1 MSFNISQ
8 FKSVMNRYG
17 GPARTNLFEVLISAT
32 NTSGQTIVPG
42 VINQGDLRFF
52 CQTVSVPGINI
63 ETAQYRP
70 NGVGF
75 PEFMPVNANP
85 DQLNGVFLLDSN
97 HRVLTFFH
105 RWISS
110 VVNVSGSRG
119 DSVNGLPRQQIEYKD
134 RYAASEVTIRHY
146 STHDTSRFY
155 ECRYLGVYPTQVS
168 SIDLGWATNDAPATI
183 TVNFSYN
190 RLIYQGF
197 NDSSFEQS
205 NNFVGTQFSLTR
217 GTTQTQLIQGFNQRN
232 VDALTELPLSLGEPT
247 T

>member
-1 MSFNISQ
+1 MSFNISE

-32 NTSGQTIVPG
+32 NTSGRTIVPG
-42 VINQGDLRFF
+42 IINPGDLRFF
-52 CQTVSVPGINI
+52 CQSASVPGINI

-75 PEFMPVNANP
+75 PEFMPVSASP

-119 DSVNGLPRQQIEYKD
+119 DSVNGLPRHQIDYKD
-134 RYAASEVTIRHY
+134 NYAASEVTIRHY
-146 STHDTSRFY
+146 STHDTKRFY
-155 ECRYLGVYPTQVS
+155 ECKYLGVYPTQVS
-168 SIDLGWATNDAPATI
+168 PIDLGWATNDSPATI

-197 NDSSFEQS
+197 NDSSFERS
-205 NNFVGTQFSLTR
+205 DNFVGSQFSLPR
-217 GTTQTQLIQGFNQRN
+217 GTNQAQFIQGFNQRTI
-232 VDALTELPLSLGEPT
+232 DALTELPL
-247 T
+247 

>member
-1 MSFNISQ
+1 MSFNISE

-17 GPARTNLFEVLISAT
+17 GPARNNLFEVLISAT
-32 NTSGQTIVPG
+32 NTSGRTLVPG
-42 VINQGDLRFF
+42 VINPGDLRFF
-52 CQTVSVPGINI
+52 CQTVSVPGVNL

-75 PEFMPVNANP
+75 PEFMPISANP

-119 DSVNGLPRQQIEYKD
+119 DSVNGLPRHQIDYKD
-134 RYAASEVTIRHY
+134 NYAASEVSVRHY
-146 STHDTSRFY
+146 STHDTTKFY
-155 ECRYLGVYPTQVS
+155 SSKYLGVYPTQVS
-168 SIDLGWATNDAPATI
+168 AIDLGWATNDSPATI

-197 NDSSFEQS
+197 EDSNVEQS
-205 NNFVGTQFSLTR
+205 SNFVGNQFSLPR
-217 GTTQTQLIQGFNQRN
+217 GGNQTQLIQGFNQRT
-232 VDALTELPLSLGEPT
+232 VDALTTFSISE
-247 T
+247 